1 MSKIESRI
9 RISGSL
15 VLLGLFVE
23 AISLLWSHPTAFLLF
38 AFVGGG
44 LIAFGVMIYLYSL
57 VSLPAAP
64 EEVTQQR
71 YP

>member
-9 RISGSL
+9 RTSGSV
-15 VLLGLFVE
+15 VLLGLLVE
-23 AISLLWSHPTAFLLF
+23 ATSLLWSHPTAFLLF

-44 LIAFGVMIYLYSL
+44 LIASGITMYLCSL

-64 EEVTQQR
+64 EEVTAR
-71 YP
+71 GR

>member
-9 RISGSL
+9 RTSGSL
-15 VLLGLFVE
+15 VLLGLLVE

-38 AFVGGG
+38 AFLGGG
-44 LIAFGVMIYLYSL
+44 LIAFGMMMYLYSL
-57 VSLPAAP
+57 VSLPAAS
-64 EEVTQQR
+64 EEATRPR